1 MMKIKES
8 EAKNTY
14 AAYAL
19 GATRAEW
26 RKDYQTA
33 APLWEK
39 AAASPAS
46 VRCRE
51 WAVLRAEFCHNA
63 AQRKWGAGHE
73 SQAV

>member
-19 GATRAEW
+19 GATRAER
-26 RKDYQTA
+26 RKDYPA
-33 APLWEK
+33 AAMLWEK

-46 VRCRE
+46 ARCRE
-51 WAVLRAEFCHNA
+51 RAVLRAEFCHNA
-63 AQRKWGAGHE
+63 AQRKWGKRHE
-73 SQAV
+73 SK

>member
-46 VRCRE
+46 VRCRNGPSCE
-51 WAVLRAEFCHNA
+51 LSSATT
-63 AQRKWGAGHE
+63 QRNVNG
-73 SQAV
+73 VRP